1 MRQARRKFDT
11 KKRLKASRARRR
23 RRRRRRRQAQKPAAA
38 AKPKPAVSPKKA
50 DAATIDGSQVQMRK
64 PKPAPEGASK
74 SSMLEQ
80 RNTFGGSTGVDK
92 RGSFMPGFLLIN
104 RHTYT

>member
-1 MRQARRKFDT
+1 
-11 KKRLKASRARRR
+11 
-23 RRRRRRRQAQKPAAA
+23 
-38 AKPKPAVSPKKA
+38 
-50 DAATIDGSQVQMRK
+50 MRK